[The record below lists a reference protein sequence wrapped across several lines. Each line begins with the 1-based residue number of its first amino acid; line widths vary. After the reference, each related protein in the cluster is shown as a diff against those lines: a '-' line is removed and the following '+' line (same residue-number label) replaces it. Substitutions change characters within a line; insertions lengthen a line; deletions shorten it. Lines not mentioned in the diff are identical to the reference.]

1 MGTDAFAK
9 KTKLSGAGKNHTQ
22 FLGRNLGQH
31 LCNSFIQDDKIKRL
45 FHKNIDCFTN
55 TIGNG
60 VKVHPFIT

>member
-31 LCNSFIQDDKIKRL
+31 LCNSFIQDDKIERL
-45 FHKNIDCFTN
+45 FHKNIE
-55 TIGNG
+55 
-60 VKVHPFIT
+60 